1 MDVDAGGM
9 SPTEAARKGSGLAA
23 ALGVFLII
31 LGVLA
36 VLEPLYAG
44 ASFTLLLALL
54 LIGAGIVKLVW
65 AFGAK
70 SGGAGILTFVFGIL
84 TMLVGLYMLARPGI
98 AMATLTLVLAVYFFL
113 SGISEIMYAFKL
125 ESGRGTALF
134 IGIVSVLLAI
144 MVWRQWPLSGLWLIG
159 VLVGVKLMFMGWM
172 LVAIGGTA
180 RAVASSMEA

>member
-113 SGISEIMYAFKL
+113 SGIAEIMYAFKL